1 MSSQSSIYNPTERTL
16 SATGDGFS
24 FPRLTTAGRT
34 AIVLGPSDKGMMV
47 YDTTVGT
54 LCLWNGT
61 TWEFI
66 SDSSSGVVNVK
77 DFGAVGNGIADDTA
91 AIKAA
96 IASIPSG
103 GTVLFPFG
111 NYLITSTQANP
122 ILISQNGVNVIG
134 NNATISNGANRS
146 FATFVIAGTA
156 VIIDGMTFDGK
167 NTSLNTLLI
176 DNTAKQVV
184 VRNCEI
190 KNSKQ
195 QAGDATYAVGILVKN
210 GTSDITIDNC
220 YIHNIDAPITG
231 VARGILATQFGSP
244 STFFKDLTISNCFF
258 EDISPDSDGDGIV
271 LQPLSYAN
279 DVDSNVINCRFNRC
293 EKRAIKIQANNVNV
307 IGCHVTLPSNGFAGI
322 SIYGDRC
329 KVIGSTITGGYSY
342 IGIEVGVPAGVLGN
356 QTVIDGVIINM
367 TSIVGNFGIRFYG
380 NINDLTVSNSTL
392 SNLLTGIEF
401 ANTGSRANVI
411 GNTLFSINQNAIH
424 NAGSAGTGM
433 SQLSVVSNQFSS
445 ITAFTIR
452 NDNGLQ
458 FSAIGNVTDGSGFGV
473 GGSATGVR
481 ATYFSN
487 QISGQPVQTTGSA
500 APVSGTW
507 SVGDVVWN
515 TSPISGG
522 YAGWI
527 CVAAGTPGTW
537 KTFGLIS

>member
-1 MSSQSSIYNPTERTL
+1 
-16 SATGDGFS
+16 
-24 FPRLTTAGRT
+24 
-34 AIVLGPSDKGMMV
+34 
-47 YDTTVGT
+47 
-54 LCLWNGT
+54 
-61 TWEFI
+61 
-66 SDSSSGVVNVK
+66 
-77 DFGAVGNGIADDTA
+77 
-91 AIKAA
+91 
-96 IASIPSG
+96 
-103 GTVLFPFG
+103 
-111 NYLITSTQANP
+111 
-122 ILISQNGVNVIG
+122 
-134 NNATISNGANRS
+134 
-146 FATFVIAGTA
+146 
-156 VIIDGMTFDGK
+156 
-167 NTSLNTLLI
+167 
-176 DNTAKQVV
+176 
-184 VRNCEI
+184 
-190 KNSKQ
+190 
-195 QAGDATYAVGILVKN
+195 
-210 GTSDITIDNC
+210 
-220 YIHNIDAPITG
+220 
-231 VARGILATQFGSP
+231 
-244 STFFKDLTISNCFF
+244 
-258 EDISPDSDGDGIV
+258 
-271 LQPLSYAN
+271 
-279 DVDSNVINCRFNRC
+279 
-293 EKRAIKIQANNVNV
+293 
-307 IGCHVTLPSNGFAGI
+307 
-322 SIYGDRC
+322 
-329 KVIGSTITGGYSY
+329 VIGSTITGGYSY

-356 QTVIDGVIINM
+356 QTVIDDVIINM

-380 NINDLTVSNSTL
+380 NINDLIVSNSTL